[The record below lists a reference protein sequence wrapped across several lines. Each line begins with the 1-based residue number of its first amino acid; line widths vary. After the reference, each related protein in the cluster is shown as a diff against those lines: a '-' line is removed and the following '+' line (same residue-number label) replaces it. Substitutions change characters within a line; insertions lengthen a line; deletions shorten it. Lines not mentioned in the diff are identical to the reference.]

1 MAEKPPYSLSISLES
16 YRPEAINAAL
26 ERLNELCSEYDQTGK
41 VKARVAIESYQEDAL
56 LAIREQIEAYLRVK
70 RVVIEGKV
78 TLESPVV
85 RPELA
90 KTPMDDMLERLRPEP
105 DSGIDEVILS
115 GGGHETR
122 LKPRTA

>member
-26 ERLNELCSEYDQTGK
+26 ERLNELCSEYDQAGK
-41 VKARVAIESYQEDAL
+41 VKAKVTIESYQEDAL
-56 LAIREQIEAYLRVK
+56 LAIREQIETYLRVK
-70 RVVIEGKV
+70 KVILEGKV

-85 RPELA
+85 RPET

-105 DSGIDEVILS
+105 DSGIDEVVLS

-122 LKPRTA
+122 LKPRTV